1 MKLFNKTKKT
11 EPEDKRPDY
20 AALRSVSHVRGDWT
34 LTTSEAIY
42 SAVSRIANAIAMLP
56 LHLYD
61 NYEVAA
67 DDYREKLLGY
77 MPNASMTPY
86 FFKSTMEAFRNT
98 EGNAYALIVPDPV
111 TGQIASLDVL
121 DASQVQVQRAV
132 ETREIWYSFMLD
144 NHQQA
149 MVHSSRMIALHHLS
163 ANGERGIRPIDV
175 LAGTIT
181 YAEKIREFSLTQL
194 EGVNNGIV
202 LTLPNQALEPA
213 RRDQLVSNFIETY
226 KKSGGRVMVLEGGV
240 QATPLSKSP
249 VDASVLDVERIT
261 KNRVATV
268 YGIPP
273 HMLGDY
279 SDATYSTAEQSQQE
293 FLDLTLM
300 PVITQWQEELDLKLL
315 TYDEVR
321 RGKHW
326 RFDLSVVKKAD
337 TATTAEKHQKAIRGG
352 WMSVN
357 EVRRRDDLPPRE
369 GGDELLVS
377 RDLTRLSD
385 VLSAG
390 NDNGGKED

>member
-1 MKLFNKTKKT
+1 MRFFNRAKKEAEGET
-11 EPEDKRPDY
+11 PDY
-20 AALRSVSHVRGDWT
+20 TALRHVSHVRGDWT
-34 LTTSEAIY
+34 LSTSEAIY
-42 SAVSRIANAIAMLP
+42 AAVSRIANAIAMLP

-61 NYEVAA
+61 KDGVAVN
-67 DDYREKLLGY
+67 DYREKLLSY

-111 TGQIASLDVL
+111 SGDVQSLDVL
-121 DASQVQVQRAV
+121 DAAQVQVQRAV
-132 ETREIWYSFMLD
+132 ETREIWYSFTLD
-144 NHQQA
+144 GGQQA

-163 ANGERGIRPIDV
+163 ANGEKGIRPVDV
-175 LAGTIT
+175 LRGTIS
-181 YAEKIREFSLTQL
+181 YAEKVREFSLSQL

-213 RRDQLVSNFIETY
+213 RRNEMVSTFIETY

-321 RGKHW
+321 QGKRW
-326 RFDLSVVKKAD
+326 RFDVSVMKKAD
-337 TATTAEKHQKAIRGG
+337 TAATAEKYQKAIRGG
-352 WMSVN
+352 WMRVN
-357 EVRRRDDLPPRE
+357 EVRKREDLPPVP
-369 GGDELLVS
+369 GGDELLAS
-377 RDLTRLSD
+377 RDLTRLSEII
-385 VLSAG
+385 
-390 NDNGGKED
+390 NGKVE